1 MYLINDV
8 IDADR
13 DKLHPTKRFRPIAAG
28 HLPRRTAI
36 AASVS
41 MAVFAVT
48 VGILFR
54 TEFGLISATYLIT
67 MLAYNTW
74 LKHMVIV
81 DVMIISFG
89 FVLRAMAGAL
99 VLDVTISVWLY
110 ICTSLG
116 ALFLGFSKRLNELAR
131 DQENA
136 HLQRQTLASYTPRFL
151 EQIIT
156 VLAAATLIS
165 YALYTFSSPS
175 LPDNH
180 AMMLTIPFVM
190 YGIFR
195 YLYLVEVRHLGEMP
209 EQIALTDIPLII
221 TFIAWLTSATSILI
235 LFG

>member
-1 MYLINDV
+1 
-8 IDADR
+8 
-13 DKLHPTKRFRPIAAG
+13 
-28 HLPRRTAI
+28 
-36 AASVS
+36 

-48 VGILFR
+48 AGILFH

-67 MLAYNTW
+67 MLAYNIW

-81 DVMIISFG
+81 DVMIISLG

-99 VLDVTISVWLY
+99 VLDITISVWLY

-116 ALFLGFSKRLNELAR
+116 ALFLGFSKRLSELVRAR
-131 DQENA
+131 ENA
-136 HLQRQTLASYTPRFL
+136 HLQRRTLASYTPRLL
-151 EQIIT
+151 EQIIA

-165 YALYTFSSPS
+165 YALYTFSSES

-195 YLYLVEVRHLGEMP
+195 YLYLVKVRHLGEAP

-221 TFIAWLTSATSILI
+221 TFIAWLTSATAILI